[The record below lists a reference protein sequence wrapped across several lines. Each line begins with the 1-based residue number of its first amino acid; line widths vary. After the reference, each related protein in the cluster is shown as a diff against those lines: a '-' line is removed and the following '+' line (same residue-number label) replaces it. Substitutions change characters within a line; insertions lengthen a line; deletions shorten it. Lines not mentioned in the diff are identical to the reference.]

1 MLRGLDMQRFTIL
14 LLMSVSLSL
23 SSEVAFAQF
32 NIQHQSPPV
41 IVSGEETVLEFLVPG
56 ITQDQVASAT
66 LFSRTDGEL
75 SFNQRES
82 LLQNGAFTF
91 RVTVDE
97 AGANTFEYYFV
108 IQLLSGEQL
117 TFPEANFIENPVRIP
132 IVGEEAVEEE
142 SYEQL
147 TGVDFTIL
155 SPEQGLAYSQD
166 DMVLAIA
173 LFYDPTLL
181 EPGEFKIMLDNK
193 DVTADAD
200 TSAFFLTYAPK
211 KIRLGSHT
219 FAIDY
224 ETEGIR
230 YRLTSWTFNVVDPSQ
245 ASFRGFTERR
255 MPQGNVELTARN
267 QVIGGDV
274 NDALTGLVRV
284 SGNQGYLN
292 YALNG
297 FLTSQESSRL
307 QPQNRFGVNLNYGKW
322 VRLQG
327 GHIFPTVSN
336 LSMNG
341 RRVFGLNTSVHLA
354 DENLNF
360 QFLFGELSR
369 EITNRYGSLNRNEV
383 TAADGSVVDT
393 TYSLSFEN
401 QGQGTFRR
409 QIVGGRVGFGN
420 PDKFQFGIHALK
432 IQDDTTSITNIGNF
446 NELQNFRSDLITGL
460 SADDVSKLNS
470 QPDLLQIDGGNPRA
484 RGNLVAGTDLQFNV
498 DENRIRFNG
507 ELTAGVLNNDISGGA
522 LTVERADELGF
533 DIDQADA
540 DLLDRLSR
548 FIIINENMS
557 NLPLRI
563 RENAQGDNE
572 TEFFFPTAVLAG
584 NSQAS
589 FNYLNNNL
597 RIQYQWIGPDY
608 TSLANNTIRRDVAGF
623 TITDR
628 VRMFENR
635 LFWTFG
641 FESLDDN
648 VVGNLEATTT
658 TNTIRTNVSWYPID
672 RLLPRVSMGIR
683 LRSRDNS
690 VARFNPNLGS
700 DLLNASVQN
709 FRIINGDTL
718 GAPVA
723 RSNNTFNFNTSVA
736 KQFDAFESRHD
747 VSLNL
752 NTLRTE
758 DDVFEF
764 GDTRS
769 LSLSLN
775 LNSRFSQLPL
785 NTQLGFNVNNTETTS
800 GLSDFKIF
808 GVFAGG
814 TYFLM
819 ENRLSI
825 NGQLAITNNINRN
838 QSLRINDNG
847 TTNFSGDDYYEADP
861 GQIQRNEFSTF
872 VFRMGAEFNIDQ
884 NQALIFDANF
894 NNVSLAGTA
903 NDRIV
908 QLRYVFRF

>member
-1 MLRGLDMQRFTIL
+1 MQRHFALAIIFLMTL
-14 LLMSVSLSL
+14 LISVVNTES
-23 SSEVAFAQF
+23 VFAQF
-32 NIQHQSPPV
+32 NIQHQAPTV
-41 IVSGEETVLEFLVPG
+41 IVTGEETTLEFLVPG
-56 ITQDQVASAT
+56 ITQDQVSSAT

-75 SFNQRES
+75 SYNQQES
-82 LLQNGAFTF
+82 LLQNGSFF
-91 RVTVDE
+91 FQVRVD
-97 AGANTFEYYFV
+97 AANANTFEYYLV
-108 IQLLSGEQL
+108 IQLINGSEL
-117 TFPEANFIENPVRIP
+117 TFPEANFIENPVQIP
-132 IVGEEAVEEE
+132 VVGEAEEE
-142 SYEQL
+142 EPEYEAL
-147 TGVDFTIL
+147 TGVDYTIL
-155 SPEQGLAYSQD
+155 SPEEGLAYSQD

-173 LFYDPTLL
+173 LFYDPDLI
-181 EPGEFKIMLDNK
+181 EPGEFRIMLDNK

-200 TSAFFLTYAPK
+200 TSAYFLTYAPK
-211 KIRLGSHT
+211 KIRLGTHRFS
-219 FAIDY
+219 IDY
-224 ETEGIR
+224 VTENTI
-230 YRLTSWTFNVVDPSQ
+230 YRLTSWSFNVVDPSQ
-245 ASFRGFTERR
+245 ASFSGFTERTLPR
-255 MPQGNVELTARN
+255 GNVELTARN
-267 QVIGGDV
+267 QVIAGDV

-292 YALNG
+292 YSVNG

-307 QPQNRFGVNLNYGKW
+307 QPQNRFGVDLNYGKW
-322 VRLQG
+322 IRLQG

-354 DENLNF
+354 DENLNL

-369 EITNRYGSLNRNEV
+369 EITNRYGSLNRNEI
-383 TAADGSVVDT
+383 TAPDGSVVDT
-393 TYSLSFEN
+393 TYTLGFEN

-420 PDKFQFGIHALK
+420 PDRFQFGIHALK
-432 IQDDTTSITNIGNF
+432 VQDDTTSIRNIGDF
-446 NELQNFRSDLITGL
+446 TSLQNFRPDLVSGL
-460 SADDVSKLNS
+460 SADDVSKLNN
-470 QPDLLQIDGGNPRA
+470 QPDILQVDGGNPRA
-484 RGNLVAGTDLQFNV
+484 RGNLVAGTDLQFSA
-498 DENRIRFNG
+498 DQNRIRFNG

-522 LTVERADELGF
+522 LTVQRADELGF

-623 TITDR
+623 TISDR
-628 VRMFENR
+628 IRMFENR
-635 LFWTFG
+635 IFLTLG
-641 FESLDDN
+641 YESLDDN

-658 TNTIRTNVSWYPID
+658 TNTIRTNLSWYPID
-672 RLLPRVSMGIR
+672 RLLPRVSVGIR
-683 LRSRDNS
+683 LRSRDNG
-690 VARFNPNLGS
+690 VARFNPNIGS
-700 DLLNASVQN
+700 DILNASVQN
-709 FRIINGDTL
+709 FRIVNGDTL

-723 RSNNTFNFNTSVA
+723 RSNQTFNFSSSVT

-752 NTLRTE
+752 NTLRTR

-785 NTQLGFNVNNTETTS
+785 NTQLGMNVNNTETTS

-808 GVFAGG
+808 GIFAGG

-819 ENRLSI
+819 ENRLSL
-825 NGQLAITNNINRN
+825 NGQVALTNNINVN

-847 TTNFSGDDYYEADP
+847 TAGFSGDDYYEADP

-872 VFRMGAEFNIDQ
+872 VFRMGAEFTIDQ
-884 NQALIFDANF
+884 YQALIFDANF